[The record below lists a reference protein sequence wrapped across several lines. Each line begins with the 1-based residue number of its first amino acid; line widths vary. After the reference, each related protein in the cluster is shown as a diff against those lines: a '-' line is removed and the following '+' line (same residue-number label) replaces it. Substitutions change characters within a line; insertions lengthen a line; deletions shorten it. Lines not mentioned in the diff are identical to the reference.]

1 MRGIAIHTI
10 LQSELHM
17 YVCNYG
23 VELALVPIGNYKCAQ
38 WRSDSLN
45 LFRCFLLTSFEVR
58 SFGAK
63 KKAKM
68 FISAN

>member
-23 VELALVPIGNYKCAQ
+23 VELALVPIGNYKCA
-38 WRSDSLN
+38 
-45 LFRCFLLTSFEVR
+45 
-58 SFGAK
+58 
-63 KKAKM
+63 
-68 FISAN
+68 